1 MNRKKAILSIF
12 FAGGGIVATYSGWEW
27 YEISKTPD
35 LHYLDENKELI
46 ADLSEIIIPRTNTPG
61 ARDAK
66 VHETIISLVKNVSD
80 RKTQNN
86 FIEGLKAV
94 ENYSFKT
101 FKNPFT
107 ALSAKQQKDVVTYFF
122 ERGKNFKDNL
132 GKAKNKILGKSFFE
146 ILKYYSS
153 IAFCTSEPG
162 ATQALAYDYIPGKYI
177 GCMPVSANQRSW
189 ATK

>member
-1 MNRKKAILSIF
+1 MNRKKAILSMF
-12 FAGGGIVATYSGWEW
+12 FVGGGVVATYSGWEW

-35 LHYLDENKELI
+35 LRYLDVNKELI

-61 ARDAK
+61 AKDAK
-66 VHETIISLVKNVSD
+66 VGETIISLLKNVSD

-94 ENYSFKT
+94 ENYSFMA

-107 ALSAKQQKDVVTYFF
+107 ALSATQQKDVVTHFF
-122 ERGKNFKDNL
+122 EKSKNFTGNL
-132 GKAKNKILGKSFFE
+132 RKVKNKILGKSFIE